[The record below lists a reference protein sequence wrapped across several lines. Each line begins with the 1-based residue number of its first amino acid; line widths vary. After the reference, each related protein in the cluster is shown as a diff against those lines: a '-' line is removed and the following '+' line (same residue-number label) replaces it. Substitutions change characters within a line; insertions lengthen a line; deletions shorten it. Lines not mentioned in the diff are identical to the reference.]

1 MGRYPWPACCWCSA
15 RRASRSGFLGSA
27 PARAFSP
34 ALLAALAADLGI
46 ELRAVR
52 ALGRLATLLADLRV
66 ELGPLL
72 LLHRLAALLPDLGIE
87 LGPVLLL
94 HCLATMACLRRAGL
108 WTSLFVDHAL
118 SPGLLWLGAAYMKE
132 QASKNHTRG
141 AVKELFQPA
150 CCPKP
155 DTPAKRYG

>member
-52 ALGRLATLLADLRV
+52 ALGRLATLLPDLGI

-72 LLHRLAALLPDLGIE
+72 LLHR
-87 LGPVLLL
+87 
-94 HCLATMACLRRAGL
+94 LATMACLRRAGL

-141 AVKELFQPA
+141 AVKELPSASLLPQA
-150 CCPKP
+150 
-155 DTPAKRYG
+155 